1 MDYPGF
7 LQLLNRAIQEPARS
21 GRAKQIIRFNKASHY
36 RECLSYLQ
44 KMKPGLSGLRSVQ
57 SSHLIRALIA
67 PMACRERLG
76 KYRNGVVIEED
87 TRIRVHGGAASLSAE
102 AVSTL
107 PWGVKKIKAHQ
118 TWPLSTGSQIRIGVI
133 DTGVDFRHPDLRHC
147 LARGVNLLNRAMLP
161 HDDNGHGTHIAGAIA
176 AASYDR
182 GAVGVAPGAIICP
195 VKAFDHNGS
204 AYVSDIILAIDWC
217 VRNRIDIINMSFGMK
232 TRSKALLDVVNKA
245 HTNGIVIVAS
255 SGNDSKRQSIDYPAR
270 YPQTISVGA
279 TDRFGRI
286 ASFSNRGPHVD
297 IYAPGE
303 KILSSW
309 TNNRYHEMSGTSMAT
324 SHVSGTI
331 ALLLELKPS
340 LSPAEIKALLRRT
353 ASPMRRRSGTAP
365 KTSRLGEVDAFRL
378 IREGIKLR

>member
-7 LQLLNRAIQEPARS
+7 LQLLNKAIQEPARS
-21 GRAKQIIRFNKASHY
+21 RQPKQIIRFNKASQY

-67 PMACRERLG
+67 PLACRDRLG
-76 KYRNGVVIEED
+76 KYQNGVAIEED
-87 TRIRVHGGAASLSAE
+87 SRIRVHGGTAPLSAE
-102 AVSTL
+102 TVSTL

-118 TWPLSTGSQIRIGVI
+118 AWPLSTGSQIRIGVI

-147 LARGVNLLNRAMLP
+147 LARGVNLLNRALLP

-176 AASYDR
+176 AASYER
-182 GAVGVAPGAIICP
+182 GAVGVAPGSIIYP
-195 VKAFDHNGS
+195 VKSFDHNGS

-217 VRNRIDIINMSFGMK
+217 VRNRVHIINMSFGMK

-245 HTNGIVIVAS
+245 YANGIVIVAS
-255 SGNDSKRQSIDYPAR
+255 SGNDGKRQTIDYPAR
-270 YPQTISVGA
+270 YPQTIAVGA

-286 ASFSNRGPHVD
+286 ALFSNRGPHVD

-303 KILSSW
+303 KIISSW

-324 SHVSGTI
+324 SHVSGAI
-331 ALLLELKPS
+331 ALLLEKRPG
-340 LSPAEIKALLRRT
+340 LSPGEIKALLKRT
-353 ASPMRRRSGTAP
+353 ASPIRRRSGTVS
-365 KTSRLGEVDAFRL
+365 KTNILGEVDACRL
-378 IREGIKLR
+378 VREGIKLK